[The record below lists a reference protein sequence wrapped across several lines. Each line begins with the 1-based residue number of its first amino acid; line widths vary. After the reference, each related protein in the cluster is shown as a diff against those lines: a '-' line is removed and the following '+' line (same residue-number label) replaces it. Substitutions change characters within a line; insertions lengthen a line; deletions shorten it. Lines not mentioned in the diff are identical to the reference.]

1 MKSKVTTD
9 SNHNKALFEAM
20 VNRDFNMSLQNKM
33 YAGGITYVST
43 RLGLLYLTLWLI
55 YIREMGS
62 LDR

>member
-43 RLGLLYLTLWLI
+43 RLGLLYLTL
-55 YIREMGS
+55 
-62 LDR
+62 